1 MRGATVGGNETS
13 GCGFWWRAVP
23 PRHNRAVAL
32 RQLARM
38 TGDEEPALPSPGPP
52 REEPEEPA
60 TLPART
66 CSIQLEGYLGR
77 KHDLEAATKRASNR

>member
-1 MRGATVGGNETS
+1 MT
-13 GCGFWWRAVP
+13 
-23 PRHNRAVAL
+23 PRCNRAVAL
-32 RQLARM
+32 RQLVRT
-38 TGDEEPALPSPGPP
+38 TGVEEPVSLSPWLP

-66 CSIQLEGYLGR
+66 CSVQLEGYLGR